1 MLKTFG
7 NRSKAFLGLA
17 TVLVLVVAFHPSFA
31 LVPGGNNGGGNF
43 FGNQIGGVSID
54 AKGVVNLAP
63 LKLLKNQAELL
74 RREIKPGNNDL
85 REQTELRMVSL
96 RGLEKAL
103 KKYLNDGQPGL
114 PEEVRYLAG
123 LQRIEYV
130 FLYPE
135 QNDIVIAGPGEG
147 WKVDD
152 YGRVIGEH
160 TGRPVMHLDDLVIA
174 LRTVHNA
181 RQGAGISVS
190 IDPTAEGRKAFD
202 AVMRKQR
209 RFSNNL
215 LPKLE
220 QAMGSQVISL
230 TGIPEDSHFA
240 RVLVAADYK
249 MKSIAMNLTRSDV
262 DGLVSYPVMLKK
274 KRANPRGQSM
284 PRWWM
289 ACNYDPLA
297 KSEDGLTWKVRGQG
311 VKTMTEDDVFD
322 GEKVKGTGRVN
333 KFAQEWAS
341 LMTEKF
347 DKLAVADPIFGDLR
361 NIMDMSVVAALIEKE
376 GMLKRVGLRIPT
388 LTSAD
393 SDYEVYKLPV
403 PKKLPTKA
411 SVLKIGS
418 QYMITASGGVQ
429 VESWQVAAKSEVD
442 NQIAS
447 YREKSNPDDYINWWW
462 N

>member
-7 NRSKAFLGLA
+7 NRSKAFKGLA
-17 TVLVLVVAFHPSFA
+17 TVLVLIVAFASARA

-54 AKGVVNLAP
+54 AKGIVNMAP
-63 LKLLKNQAELL
+63 AKILKSQADLL

-85 REQTELRMVSL
+85 REQTKLRMVSL
-96 RGLEKAL
+96 KGLEQAIE
-103 KKYLNDGQPGL
+103 KYMKDGKPGL
-114 PEEVRYLAG
+114 PEEVRFLAG

-152 YGRVIGEH
+152 FGRVVGEH
-160 TGRPVMHLDDLVIA
+160 SGRPVMHLDDLVVA

-181 RQGAGISVS
+181 RQGHGISVS
-190 IDPTAEGRKAFD
+190 IDPTLEGRKAFD
-202 AVMRKQR
+202 RVMQKQR
-209 RFSNNL
+209 NFNSNI
-215 LPKLE
+215 LPALE
-220 QAMGSQVISL
+220 KAMGNQVISL
-230 TGIPEDSHFA
+230 TGIPEDSHYA

-249 MKSIAMNLTRSDV
+249 MKSIAMNLTGSNV
-262 DGLVSYPVMLKK
+262 DGLVSYPTMLKQ
-274 KRANPRGQSM
+274 KRANPKGQSM

-289 ACNYDPLA
+289 ACDYDPLA
-297 KSEDGLTWKVRGQG
+297 KSEDGLTWQVRGQG
-311 VKTMTEDDVFD
+311 VKVMTEDDIVD
-322 GEKVKGTGRVN
+322 GDQVKGSGRVN
-333 KFAQEWAS
+333 KFAQQWAG

-347 DKLAVADPIFGDLR
+347 DELVVADPIFGDLR

-376 GMLKRVGLRIPT
+376 GLLKRVGLKLPT
-388 LTSAD
+388 MMAKD

-403 PKKLPTKA
+403 PKMLPTKT
-411 SVLKIGS
+411 SVLKIGNRF
-418 QYMITASGGVQ
+418 MITASGGVQ
-429 VESWQVAAKSEVD
+429 VESWQVAAKTAVD
-442 NQIAS
+442 DQIAVL
-447 YREKSNPDDYINWWW
+447 REKTNPDDYIQWWW